1 MQIHPKQLSE
11 AEITE
16 LYQETL
22 LLYQRYKSYK
32 VNPSSKRVLIDLLRT
47 VLEKKTQQLKQ
58 AMFNTLDVKMY
69 WEE

>member
-58 AMFNTLDVKMY
+58 AMFNTLDVKLY